1 MWFNIVFTI
10 SIALLLPYCILM
22 IYYRNWLFKLTQF
35 QLSNHHQP
43 KIFFSI
49 IIPARNEENNIANC
63 ISSILKQ
70 TYPNHLFE
78 IIIIDDHSTDDT
90 AKIVSNFQQQHQNI
104 VLIKLQD
111 ELDGK
116 KLNAYKKKAIEL
128 AITRAKGDWIITTDA
143 DCTLQLN
150 WLLLYDEYILKN
162 NSLLVAA
169 PVMFIKENTVLSI
182 FQYIDFMALQAATAA
197 TVSAGFH
204 SMCNGAN
211 LAYNKNTFIEV
222 DGFKGIDNIASG
234 DDMLLMN
241 KIKAKHPKRI
251 GYLFSKQAIATTTAM
266 PNWKAFLNQRI
277 RWASKADKYEDKTL
291 LPVLL
296 GIYLLNL
303 LLFTLFFIGL
313 FNWKLLL
320 LNFILIAIKTIIE
333 WRFIKLAAT
342 FFGKVNFVQYALLQP
357 LHISYMV
364 IAGWLGK
371 FGTYHWKGR
380 NVK

>member
-1 MWFNIVFTI
+1 MWFNIVFTMSVI
-10 SIALLLPYCILM
+10 LMLPYGIL
-22 IYYRNWLFKLTQF
+22 ITYYRNWLIKLTQF
-35 QLSNHHQP
+35 QSSGHHQP
-43 KIFFSI
+43 KTFFSI
-49 IIPARNEENNIANC
+49 IIPARNEETSITNC
-63 ISSILKQ
+63 ISSIIKQ
-70 TYPNHLFE
+70 NYPKHLFE
-78 IIIIDDHSTDDT
+78 IIVIDDHSIDDT
-90 AKIVSNFQQQHQNI
+90 AKIVINLQQQNQNI

-111 ELDGK
+111 ELNGK
-116 KLNAYKKKAIEL
+116 RLNAYKKKAIEI
-128 AITRAKGDWIITTDA
+128 AIKKAKGDWIITTDA
-143 DCTLQLN
+143 DCTLQPN
-150 WLLLYDEYILKN
+150 WLSLYDEYILKN

-182 FQYIDFMALQAATAA
+182 FQHIDFMALQAVTAA

-211 LAYNKNTFIEV
+211 LAYNKKTFIEV
-222 DGFKGIDNIASG
+222 DGFNGIDNIASG

-241 KIKAKHPKRI
+241 KIKAKYPNRI
-251 GYLFSKQAIATTTAM
+251 GYLFSKKATATTTAM
-266 PNWKAFLNQRI
+266 PTWKAFLNQRI
-277 RWASKADKYEDKTL
+277 RWASKADKYEDKSL

-303 LLFTLFFIGL
+303 LLFLLFFVGL

-320 LNFILIAIKTIIE
+320 VNFILILVKTIIE
-333 WRFIKLAAT
+333 WRFIKVASK
-342 FFGKVNFVQYALLQP
+342 FFGETNFIQFAMLQP

-380 NVK
+380 SVK